1 MKLKLIREEFNDI
14 CTIGKL
20 FINDEFFCYTLEDK
34 DRGLKDSDPLPLI
47 VAKKVF
53 GKTAIPKGKY
63 KLIVNESP
71 KFKRVL
77 PRILNTK
84 GFTGVLM
91 HRGNSAENS
100 LGCILVGFK
109 KSVNSIFESTQAE
122 NKLVNL
128 LMLHGGDHE
137 IEIV

>member
-91 HRGNSAENS
+91 HRGNSAEHS

-137 IEIV
+137 LEIV

>member
-63 KLIVNESP
+63 KVIVNESS

-77 PRILNTK
+77 PRLLNTK